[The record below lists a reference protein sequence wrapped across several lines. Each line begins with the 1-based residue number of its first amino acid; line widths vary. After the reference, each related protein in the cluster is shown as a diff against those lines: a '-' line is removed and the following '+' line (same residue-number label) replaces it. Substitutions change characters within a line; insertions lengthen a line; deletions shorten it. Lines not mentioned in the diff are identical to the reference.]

1 MRFLICSIFC
11 LMITFQLSSADF
23 SDLNKLNTIFQY
35 ESFDEEPAFLYQIDV
50 DNWHE
55 MSTDFNFKYK
65 VESYSSENIGE
76 VTLINQD
83 IAEIVRLNVTGM
95 YVGPDI
101 ENLNLFRE
109 GAWVPQPSDLLKDL

>member
-1 MRFLICSIFC
+1 MRFLIFSIFC

-83 IAEIVRLNVTGM
+83 FEEIVRLNVTGM
-95 YVGPDI
+95 YVGFGI
-101 ENLNLFRE
+101 ENLSLFRE
-109 GAWVPQPSDLLKDL
+109 GKWVPQPSDLLEDL

>member
-1 MRFLICSIFC
+1 MRFLIFSIFC

-83 IAEIVRLNVTGM
+83 FEEIVRLNVTGM